1 MTITRRDSDFLAAP
15 SLVPTNTSSLLN
27 SYEKTL
33 DPTLLALFRAV
44 INDFDNYKTSM
55 IGITRRFD
63 NMLFIYNFP
72 NQKQADIQEAVR
84 MDKYGNFAF
93 GTEYPRWPRCKLDI
107 NGALYAIP
115 QFGIWEQQVDLAGL
129 GLYTWGVEI
138 YNPNTDIFS
147 RTGANT
153 TIRIDE
159 PGTYDVR
166 AVVVLEAEAASP
178 VALDTYVTLNHNAN
192 IIKTTIWPRTRSFL
206 VSHVLT
212 AIVQNVARGDTFD
225 VELVAPTP
233 VGSNRKGDGTNHY
246 SSLNICKVN

>member
-1 MTITRRDSDFLAAP
+1 MTINRKDSNFIEGP

-27 SYEKTL
+27 SYEKLL

-44 INDFDNYKTSM
+44 INDFDNYKSSM
-55 IGITRRFD
+55 IGITRRFE

-72 NQKQADIQEAVR
+72 SQRETDIQEAMR

-93 GTEYPRWPRCKLDI
+93 GTEYPRWPRAKIDV

-115 QFGIWEQQVDLAGL
+115 QFGIWEQVADLAGL
-129 GLYTWGVEI
+129 GLYTWGTEV
-138 YNPNTDIFS
+138 YNPNTDIYQRS
-147 RTGANT
+147 GGNT
-153 TIRIDE
+153 TITITE

-166 AVVVLEAEAASP
+166 TVVLVEADKAI
-178 VALDTYVTLNHNAN
+178 TYVTLNHNAN
-192 IIKTTIWPRTRSFL
+192 IIKSTVDGDGDSTLI
-206 VSHVLT
+206 SHVLT

-225 VELVAPTP
+225 VELVAPTS
-233 VGSNRKGDGTNHY
+233 VGATRKGDAVNHY